1 MRRRLPKD
9 VANRV
14 PEAPSRVS
22 THQRLAEVS
31 SLNIDTQLTSGPD
44 APRQARALMARF
56 REWLEPSAY
65 ETARLLMSEAVT
77 NAVVHGR
84 AGEPVRISATVDHER
99 FRVELCNRSGQ
110 TRPQVVSREPGLGG
124 LGLQLM
130 DALARE
136 WGTEHNDHTLVW
148 FEVAVSPPVAT
159 AEGAS

>member
-84 AGEPVRISATVDHER
+84 AGGPVPISATLDHEP
-99 FRVELCNRSGQ
+99 FPVELCNRRGP
-110 TRPQVVSREPGLGG
+110 TRPP
-124 LGLQLM
+124 
-130 DALARE
+130 
-136 WGTEHNDHTLVW
+136 
-148 FEVAVSPPVAT
+148 AVNP
-159 AEGAS
+159 

>member
-65 ETARLLMSEAVT
+65 ETAPLLMGGGGT
-77 NAVVHGR
+77 NTARHRRRGGAGR
-84 AGEPVRISATVDHER
+84 SSPTVGRRRI
-99 FRVELCNRSGQ
+99 
-110 TRPQVVSREPGLGG
+110 
-124 LGLQLM
+124 
-130 DALARE
+130 
-136 WGTEHNDHTLVW
+136 
-148 FEVAVSPPVAT
+148 
-159 AEGAS
+159 